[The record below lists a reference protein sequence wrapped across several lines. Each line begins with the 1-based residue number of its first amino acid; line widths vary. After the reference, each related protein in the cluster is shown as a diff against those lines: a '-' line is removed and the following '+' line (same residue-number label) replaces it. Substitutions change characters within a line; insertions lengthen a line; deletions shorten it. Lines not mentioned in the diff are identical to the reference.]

1 MFQGLKNHSI
11 LYVLHH
17 STPISSLDPLE
28 VIDILKLR
36 PDSSISSLTPPT
48 PFNTP
53 TSTEDD
59 FPSKSSLTAPPTL
72 LPEQER
78 DITTFRSF
86 CCLRFIMEA
95 IWLSVLQANGIQPQG
110 LDNDDR
116 NEPSSTDVSKDT
128 TKKSNEYTNIV
139 RKLDLGTALIEDLN
153 EEDNPVLPSAD
164 QFYAQEVTA
173 RLEQARGHLSLLY
186 PLHFRLEMLEN
197 IFSLLFLTS
206 NDIKKPD
213 ETQVQSDPVDSIRSS
228 NSRSSGAENETL
240 SSINSVAFIRKQQGF
255 LVDKR
260 IAGDLLTLLNDSM
273 FELTAAKFALLSS
286 PSKAKGEKGGPL
298 PPVAAIVS
306 SISPANLQQ
315 RASKLQKQINE
326 AKWRLELVSSKS
338 ITSPD
343 EIRVKNEY
351 RGGLSS
357 DEDSVSD
364 ISEHEEETN
373 EKPLGSE
380 VKSQSQHKTRSKDL
394 QRSLENKVSSH
405 SPTFKPGHSSSLGV
419 RTPSGG
425 ETGKREQPRVYT
437 PSTDELYLSS
447 GHCADVEDRSPLP
460 HSKKKKLKNRAG
472 SASKSRKSK
481 SPSLHKGSG
490 IVYQMLASPNSL
502 LCKCL
507 KHQDYHKAREVLK
520 MFSMEDGI
528 EEALVQ
534 FSEQFHLVSRD
545 LVSQSKNS
553 TPRPSPSSLTP
564 DKTVDVG
571 GGAMALQA
579 AILNATNIPA
589 LESLH
594 RLLAPTTIPKMLFAG
609 NETLDHT
616 SLEMPLLSLLS
627 DNVPSLVMLDLLI
640 SNKIDGPTAKKIVNM
655 AVERSKVA
663 LESLSPKIGD
673 SHLGGRRS
681 FQERHASNGQEKPL
695 QGPLCILHT
704 LSEVSGYFILSS
716 PMISPLPLSQSPPT
730 HIISSPHMLLTKFL
744 LPLRIDI
751 IQNWKEFIDTYLE
764 KRDLV
769 EGVVKQGS
777 AHIDTL
783 ELLSRQP
790 LSDEVVGNVSVF
802 DELLAAMKLNPT
814 VGGASGKVEVIHYLY
829 YLNAY
834 LRKFVQLL
842 RNSLGTAT
850 PEGRSLSLSLSLT
863 HINCSF
869 SFSSLLT
876 YVICTS

>member
-28 VIDILKLR
+28 VIHILKLR
-36 PDSSISSLTPPT
+36 PGLSISSLTPPT

-53 TSTEDD
+53 STPSTEDD
-59 FPSKSSLTAPPTL
+59 FPPKSSLTAPPTL

-95 IWLSVLQANGIQPQG
+95 IWLSVLQAHGIQPQG
-110 LDNDDR
+110 LGNDD
-116 NEPSSTDVSKDT
+116 ELTTIDISKDT
-128 TKKSNEYTNIV
+128 TKKNTGHTNIV
-139 RKLDLGTALIEDLN
+139 RKLELGTGLMEDLN
-153 EEDNPVLPSAD
+153 DKDIPVLPSAD

-206 NDIKKPD
+206 DDIKKPD
-213 ETQVQSDPVDSIRSS
+213 ETQIQADPVDNILSS

-260 IAGDLLTLLNDSM
+260 IARDLLILLNDSM

-286 PSKAKGEKGGPL
+286 PSKTKGEKGGSL

-315 RASKLQKQINE
+315 RAAKLQKQINE

-338 ITSPD
+338 VMSPD
-343 EIRVKNEY
+343 EIRVKNEC
-351 RGGLSS
+351 RVGISS

-364 ISEHEEETN
+364 ISEHDEETN
-373 EKPLGSE
+373 EKTLGSE
-380 VKSQSQHKTRSKDL
+380 IKSQSQHKTRSKDL

-405 SPTFKPGHSSSLGV
+405 SPTFKPSRPSSLGV
-419 RTPSGG
+419 RPPSGG
-425 ETGKREQPRVYT
+425 ESGKREQPHVFT

-460 HSKKKKLKNRAG
+460 LSKKKKLKYRTG
-472 SASKSRKSK
+472 SGSKSGKSK

-507 KHQDYHKAREVLK
+507 KHRDYHKAREVLK
-520 MFSMEDGI
+520 MFNMEDGL

-579 AILNATNIPA
+579 AILNATNLPA

-594 RLLAPTTIPKMLFAG
+594 RLLAPATIPKMLFAG

-627 DNVPSLVMLDLLI
+627 DSVPSLVMLDLLI

-655 AVERSKVA
+655 AVERSSVA
-663 LESLSPKIGD
+663 LETLSPKLGD
-673 SHLGGRRS
+673 NHLGGRRS
-681 FQERHASNGQEKPL
+681 FQERHGSNSQEKPL
-695 QGPLCILHT
+695 QGPLCVLHT

-716 PMISPLPLSQSPPT
+716 PMASPLPLSQSPPT
-730 HIISSPHMLLTKFL
+730 HVISSPHMLLTKFL
-744 LPLRIDI
+744 LPLRIDV

-777 AHIDTL
+777 THIDTL
-783 ELLSRQP
+783 ELLSQQP
-790 LSDEVVGNVSVF
+790 LSDDVVHNVSVF
-802 DELLAAMKLNPT
+802 DELLDAMKLNPT
-814 VGGASGKVEVIHYLY
+814 VGGAGGKVEVIHYLY

-850 PEGRSLSLSLSLT
+850 SEGISLLSLSHQL
-863 HINCSF
+863 F
-869 SFSSLLT
+869 F
-876 YVICTS
+876 VF